1 MPSSLPILYFVVIL
15 LGIAHCSGAYSFNT
29 EVSRTKVRT
38 NSYAVL
44 FTNQR
49 NHRLEFK
56 YSSDYNGRKRSS
68 KELTSLTSSSLLM
81 GKNKFSLQSTDD
93 TYDTLWERPLLL
105 ACDVLGLLIFAS
117 IGKASHTSSGDL
129 DISAILLTA
138 LPFVIA
144 WVGTAPLL
152 GLYNGDATSME
163 EGEGIRSPPVVR
175 LSKGWIVAVPLGI
188 TLRGIVKGYTPPL
201 PFVIV
206 TMISTWAILATV
218 RYAYSKAEQKLMG
231 N

>member
-1 MPSSLPILYFVVIL
+1 
-15 LGIAHCSGAYSFNT
+15 
-29 EVSRTKVRT
+29 
-38 NSYAVL
+38 
-44 FTNQR
+44 
-49 NHRLEFK
+49 
-56 YSSDYNGRKRSS
+56 
-68 KELTSLTSSSLLM
+68 
-81 GKNKFSLQSTDD
+81 
-93 TYDTLWERPLLL
+93 
-105 ACDVLGLLIFAS
+105 
-117 IGKASHTSSGDL
+117 
-129 DISAILLTA
+129 
-138 LPFVIA
+138 
-144 WVGTAPLL
+144 
-152 GLYNGDATSME
+152 ME

>member
-1 MPSSLPILYFVVIL
+1 MPSLPISHIVVIL
-15 LGIAHCSGAYSFNT
+15 LGILHCSGVYSLNT
-29 EVSRTKVRT
+29 VVSSTKVRT
-38 NSYAVL
+38 NSYTEL
-44 FTNQR
+44 FINQR
-49 NHRLEFK
+49 NHRLGLK
-56 YSSDYNGRKRSS
+56 YSSDYNGRMRGS
-68 KELTSLTSSSLLM
+68 KELTSPTSSSLLM
-81 GKNKFSLQSTDD
+81 GKNKFSLQSTDN

-117 IGKASHTSSGDL
+117 IGKAAHTSSGDL

-144 WVGTAPLL
+144 WVGATPLL

-163 EGEGIRSPPVVR
+163 EGEGIISPPIVR
-175 LSKGWIVAVPLGI
+175 LSKGWIVSVPLGI
-188 TLRGIVKGYTPPL
+188 VLRGIVKGYTPPL

-206 TMISTWAILATV
+206 TMISTWLILATV
-218 RYAYSKAEQKLMG
+218 RYAYSKAEQKLVG